1 MPQCG
6 FESLRCFEVSDD
18 ALVLRRYMADWKF
31 ANLIETKSLYLA
43 PASQFQDQF
52 EGHYTH
58 FDNEQSIR
66 KLTRLGFDSRAQDI
80 AADARNSVAKNN
92 QKAVVISCWARGCE
106 ESPRMWQEY
115 GGAPEAVA
123 LETTVGHLRR
133 AFGTSFLIVPVTYLD
148 FSRQAISKE
157 HSLKPFFFKERNDFD
172 WEREIRVVGEMEA
185 GRRIGSPRLVPID
198 LAIVFQKVIL
208 SPTSPKEYR
217 ISVESRL
224 REAELSIPVS
234 DSTLK

>member
-1 MPQCG
+1 
-6 FESLRCFEVSDD
+6 
-18 ALVLRRYMADWKF
+18 MADWKF
-31 ANLIETKSLYLA
+31 AHLIETKSLYLA
-43 PASQFQDQF
+43 PASQFQDQL

-58 FDNEQSIR
+58 YDNEQSIR

-80 AADARNSVAKNN
+80 AADARNIVAKSN
-92 QKAVVISCWARGCE
+92 QQAVVISCWARGYE
-106 ESPRMWQEY
+106 ENPRMWQEY
-115 GGAPEAVA
+115 GGTPEAVA

-133 AFGTSFLIVPVTYLD
+133 EFGPSFLIVPVMYLD
-148 FSRQAISKE
+148 FSHQAIPKE
-157 HSLKPFFFKERNDFD
+157 HSLQPFFFKERNDFD
-172 WEREIRVVGEMEA
+172 RERDFAWEREIRVVGEMEA

-224 REAELSIPVS
+224 SEAELSIPIF
-234 DSTLK
+234 DSTLR